1 MSDRDIAKKVAPKLA
16 TLSLVVVAAIA
27 AYALYVRYTDRPWTR
42 DGQVRADIVKIAPRV
57 EGYIV
62 RVAVKDNQFV
72 RKGEL
77 LFEIDPRN
85 YQFAVDTDQV
95 SLDQA
100 REDVEALEAAVR
112 AVEASVKQ
120 SEAAVTSADGQIA
133 AARAG
138 ITSAEAAVTQTEAGV
153 VSATSMIEQQ
163 KALLEEAKREADRAQ
178 LLADQKAGS
187 VQTAQ
192 AKAAAVVANQSA
204 LEVAQSGLKQALAT
218 VESAK
223 AALAEAQADLTIAEN
238 GKVEAQAAVVS
249 AIASLDES
257 KATLGAPGDDNVR
270 VRRAKIAVAEAQLS
284 LSWTKIYAPND
295 GYVTN
300 LDVNEGQFVTPGG
313 PIVAFVDSTSF
324 RVDGYFEETK
334 LKHIK
339 PGDKVAITLMSHPDQ
354 RLLGEVESFGYA
366 ISPPDIATT
375 EGPSGLVPS
384 IEPTFD
390 WVRLAQRVPVRI
402 RITEIP
408 EDLRLVAGTT
418 ASISIEPSQKL
429 Q

>member
-1 MSDRDIAKKVAPKLA
+1 MFDRGIAKKVTPKLA
-16 TLSLVVVAAIA
+16 TLSLVIVAAIA

-95 SLDQA
+95 GLDQA

-138 ITSAEAAVTQTEAGV
+138 ITSAEAAVTQAEAGV

-178 LLADQKAGS
+178 SLADQKAGS

-270 VRRAKIAVAEAQLS
+270 VRRAKVAVAEAQLS
-284 LSWTKIYAPND
+284 LSWTKLYAPTD

-300 LDVNEGQFVTPGG
+300 LEVFDGQFVTPGG

-354 RLLGEVESFGYA
+354 KLIGEVESFGYA

-375 EGPSGLVPS
+375 EGPSGLVPT

-418 ASISIEPSQKL
+418 ASISIEPSRK
-429 Q
+429 

>member
-1 MSDRDIAKKVAPKLA
+1 MPDRDVVKKIVPKLA

-27 AYALYVRYTDRPWTR
+27 AYTLYVRYTDRPWTR

-62 RVAVKDNQFV
+62 QVAVKDNQYV

-100 REDVEALEAAVR
+100 REDVEALEASVR
-112 AVEASVKQ
+112 SVEATVKQ

-138 ITSAEAAVTQTEAGV
+138 ITSAEAGVTQSETGV

-178 LLADQKAGS
+178 GLAEQKAGS

-192 AKAAAVVANQSA
+192 AKAAAVVASQSA

-223 AALAEAQADLTIAEN
+223 AGLAEAQADLTIAEN

-270 VRRAKIAVAEAQLS
+270 VRRAKIALAEAQLS

-295 GYVTN
+295 GYISN
-300 LDVNEGQFVTPGG
+300 LYVNEGAYAVTGSSL
-313 PIVAFVDSTSF
+313 VAFVDSSTF
-324 RVDGYFEETK
+324 RVHAYFEETK
-334 LKHIK
+334 LRHIK
-339 PGDKVAITLMSHPDQ
+339 KGDRAIVTLMSHWDQ
-354 RLLGEVESFGYA
+354 PLEGVVDA
-366 ISPPDIATT
+366 IGHATNPPDVAAT
-375 EGPSGLVPS
+375 EGEMGVVPQ

-390 WVRLAQRVPVRI
+390 WVRLAQRVPVTI
-402 RITEIP
+402 RLKEVPDNIQ
-408 EDLRLVAGTT
+408 LVSGTT
-418 ASISIEPSQKL
+418 ASISIEPSKK
-429 Q
+429 